1 MPGEQKRPGNEDG
14 PAADPAKLIGRR
26 GIWTVQLQLEKR
38 VRVRVR
44 IVNARR
50 LFDRMDLEIE
60 TDMGDRAWVS
70 DRTVEVL

>member
-1 MPGEQKRPGNEDG
+1 VPGERKVPADENGRP
-14 PAADPAKLIGRR
+14 ADAAKLIGRR

-44 IVNARR
+44 IVDARR

>member
-1 MPGEQKRPGNEDG
+1 VPGERKGAGDERGQP
-14 PAADPAKLIGRR
+14 ADPAKLIGRP
-26 GIWTVQLQLEKR
+26 GIWTVQLQLDRR

-50 LFDRMDLEIE
+50 MFDRMDLEIE

>member
-1 MPGEQKRPGNEDG
+1 VPGERKRPGDEDG
-14 PAADPAKLIGRR
+14 QRADPAKLIGRR

-44 IVNARR
+44 IVDARR

>member
-1 MPGEQKRPGNEDG
+1 MPGERKRPENGDG
-14 PAADPAKLIGRR
+14 QAVDPAKLIGRR

-44 IVNARR
+44 IVDARR

>member
-1 MPGEQKRPGNEDG
+1 MPGERKVPGDADGRP
-14 PAADPAKLIGRR
+14 ADPAKLIGRR

-44 IVNARR
+44 IVDARR

>member
-1 MPGEQKRPGNEDG
+1 VAGERTRREDEPGRQ
-14 PAADPAKLIGRR
+14 ADPAALIGRQ
-26 GIWTVQLQLEKR
+26 GIWTVQLQLDRR

-44 IVNARR
+44 VVNARR
-50 LFDRMDLEIE
+50 MFDRMDLEIE

>member
-1 MPGEQKRPGNEDG
+1 
-14 PAADPAKLIGRR
+14 LIGRQ
-26 GIWTVQLQLEKR
+26 GIWTVQLQLDRR

-44 IVNARR
+44 VVNARR
-50 LFDRMDLEIE
+50 MFDRMDLEIE